1 MAQYRLKAPLT
12 EKDTRKLKIG
22 DSVLL
27 TGTVYTARDAAH
39 ARMAE
44 AIKKREKLPFNLKNS
59 VIYYSGPTPQ
69 KPGKV
74 IGSAGPTT
82 AGRMD
87 SFTPRLLAKGLKG
100 MIGKGKRSE
109 DVRKAI
115 KKYKAAYF
123 IATPGAG
130 ALLSRYIKAAKVI
143 AYPELG
149 TEAIRKL
156 EVENFPLIVANDT
169 SGRDI
174 FEEGKKKFK
183 RSSGK

>member
-1 MAQYRLKAPLT
+1 MAQYRLKTSLT

-44 AIKKREKLPFNLKNS
+44 AIKRGKKLPFNLKNA
-59 VIYYSGPTPQ
+59 VIYYSGPTPE
-69 KPGKV
+69 KPGRV

-87 SFTPRLLAKGLKG
+87 SFTPKLLAKGLKG
-100 MIGKGKRSE
+100 MIGKGKRSKE
-109 DVRKAI
+109 VRAAI
-115 KKYKAAYF
+115 KKYKAVYF
-123 IATPGAG
+123 VATPGAG
-130 ALLSRYIKAAKVI
+130 ALLSHYIKAAKVI

-149 TEAIRKL
+149 TEAVRKL
-156 EVENFPLIVANDT
+156 EVENFPLIVANDVH
-169 SGRDI
+169 GKDI
-174 FEEGKKKFK
+174 FEEGAKKFK